1 MKNFI
6 LLACISICC
15 YLSSG
20 TVALA
25 GELTAGRNFYIGI
38 PHCKKPINEGARGVP
53 LQLWIASKTSTKVY
67 IEAAAI
73 GLSKNV
79 SIRPDEIKIVDIP
92 EGLMNT
98 QSEIARPY
106 GIHLVSEEPI
116 TVTCYMSYKAT
127 GESFAVI
134 PNEYLGKD
142 YYTLN
147 LWQDATD
154 EYKPGQILI
163 VGTES
168 NTMVTYTP
176 TVPTDSVAAGKS
188 KSIVLQQG
196 ETFLIQSKRQDDYN
210 QNAKTDLSGTHI
222 TSNKPIAVLSGH
234 TKGAFPRFSGTM
246 MGVPANFMRN
256 MLIEQLLPVSLL
268 DTMYVSA
275 PFAYNQRPYNDIDK
289 DGEGDFIRFIATQD
303 NTTLYTNRTDGS
315 RRVIKQN
322 MKQGEVYD
330 ITTQKSPAL
339 YTSSKPVLVGQYAKA
354 WRLTVVPPIVAPT
367 GNKTEQPANPS
378 RSGEGMLC
386 TLIPHSAWTSSAIF
400 RSSDGMNNFV
410 GITFLTSQVDSL
422 SFNKRKFRTAFG
434 SKIQEIIGSPYSYVA
449 ASISPG
455 INRIDADSGAV
466 NVTFAAYVYGNYD
479 AIKDGFAYGYPAGV
493 NYALKMQPDSLSISY
508 SGHCTT
514 MGKIRIVHN
523 NTPTYAGFF
532 SVVLHPS
539 STNYG
544 LSLSTPLPNGLDTV
558 GFTLTVTDP
567 TQDAIAVMEI
577 TDKTGHV
584 TTKTFSYTPAK
595 VTTTSFHLNLGVLQM
610 GQSTCSTITVKNPL
624 DKEILITNLGFRSG
638 NSGFAL
644 SPPFTPPLTLPA
656 GSSVV
661 IPFCAT
667 AITAGIIIDS
677 LEVEFECRT
686 QIVARMQFMAGQPV
700 VTMTDI
706 DFGVVAVGA
715 QSSKQVT
722 ITNISQGNLPVV
734 LDTVSWHNKNNFST
748 VGLMDKFP
756 IVLPEQ
762 GSTFTFT
769 VLFTPSE
776 EMMNYQDQAQFTG
789 NTNETKTFSSWIGRT
804 QTSTYVPD
812 TEKYSASILSVSPQ
826 PASDGATLRYRLE
839 TPGEVTLSLY
849 NLLGE
854 RIAMLYNGMQDAGLH
869 DIPADTRSLP
879 VGVYFCRLEVGTYT
893 TIKTLHVLR

>member
-53 LQLWIASKTSTKVY
+53 LQLWIASKTSTKVH

-73 GLSKNV
+73 GFSQNV
-79 SIRPDEIKIVDIP
+79 SIKPGEIKTVSIP

-106 GIHLVSEEPI
+106 GIHLVSQEPV
-116 TVTCYMSYKAT
+116 TVTCYMSYKVT

-188 KSIVLQQG
+188 KSIVLQKG

-268 DTMYVSA
+268 DTMYVSV

-315 RRVIKQN
+315 RRIIKQG

-354 WRLTVVPPIVAPT
+354 WRLTVVPPIVAPI
-367 GNKTEQPANPS
+367 GSKTEQPANPS

-386 TLIPHSAWTSSAIF
+386 TLIPRSAWPSSAIF
-400 RSSDGMNNFV
+400 RSPDGMNNFV

-422 SFNKRKFRTAFG
+422 SFNKRKFKIAFG
-434 SKIQEIIGSPYSYVA
+434 SNIQEIIGSPYSYVSTIISSGTN
-449 ASISPG
+449 SIE
-455 INRIDADSGAV
+455 ADSGAV

-479 AIKDGFAYGYPAGV
+479 ATKDGFAYGYPAGV

-508 SGHCTT
+508 SGYCTT

-523 NTPTYAGFF
+523 DAPTYAGFF
-532 SVVLHPS
+532 SVALHPS

-544 LSLSTPLPNGLDTV
+544 LSLSTPLPSGLDTV
-558 GFTLTVTDP
+558 GFTLTVIDP
-567 TQDAIAVMEI
+567 AQDAIAMMEI

-595 VTTTSFHLNLGVLQM
+595 VTTTSFHVNLGVLEM
-610 GQSTCSTITVKNPL
+610 GQSTCSTITLKNPL
-624 DKEILITNLGFRSG
+624 DREILITNLGFRSG

-706 DFGVVAVGA
+706 NFGVVAVGT
-715 QSSKQVT
+715 QSSKQMT

-769 VLFTPSE
+769 VLFTPS
-776 EMMNYQDQAQFTG
+776 QDDDYSTEVQFTG
-789 NTNETKTFSSWIGRT
+789 NTLVSKTFSIWSGKGV
-804 QTSTYVPD
+804 QPTSVAE
-812 TEKYSASILSVSPQ
+812 TEKDRGTVLSVSPQ
-826 PASDGATLRYRLE
+826 PASDAATLRYRLE

-854 RIAMLYNGMQDAGLH
+854 RIAILYSGMQEAGLH
-869 DIPADTRSLP
+869 DVPADTRSLP